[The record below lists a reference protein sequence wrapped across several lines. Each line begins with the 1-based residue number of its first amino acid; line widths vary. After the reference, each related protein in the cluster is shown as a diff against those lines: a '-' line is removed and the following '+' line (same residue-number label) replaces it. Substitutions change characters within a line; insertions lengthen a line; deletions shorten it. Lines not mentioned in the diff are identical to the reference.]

1 LINTEVVSLYTMRKL
16 IVESYRNSTVNTILD
31 DIAQK
36 YEINTTKDHLI
47 KDIPIEEIKFKYRT
61 YSECLRMLYN
71 SVGLSETKI

>member
-1 LINTEVVSLYTMRKL
+1 MSKL

-47 KDIPIEEIKFKYRT
+47 KDIPIVEIKFKYRT